1 MYPCTDAILIATPKK
16 GGLSRRDNWRG
27 MSLLDVVGKAMGK
40 IFQERLVEDVL
51 PESQCGLLRKGRGC
65 SDMIFTL

>member
-1 MYPCTDAILIATPKK
+1 MYPCRDAILIATPKK
-16 GGLSRRDNWRG
+16 GGLSRHDNWRG

-40 IFQERLVEDVL
+40 ILQERLVEDVL
-51 PESQCGLLRKGRGC
+51 PESQCGLCEGCGC